1 MFVCSFASSSMII
14 YSCSD
19 LHKVGPLND
28 LLCLQSKR
36 CKGIHFYFPMRRF
49 FLKSHY
55 LTLFSANKIDIKRN
69 VKKKTQQNT
78 VSLCIWHMNE
88 HVNFTSRVNSSISTN
103 SPNQVKVALMN
114 LSIDRKAM
122 TWTAIPATT
131 LTELD
136 APADAASIMFL

>member
-1 MFVCSFASSSMII
+1 MQWPSQSGTFER
-14 YSCSD
+14 
-19 LHKVGPLND
+19 PLLPLEQKTQGD
-28 LLCLQSKR
+28 TFLFSYEK
-36 CKGIHFYFPMRRF
+36 I

-69 VKKKTQQNT
+69 VKNTQQNT

-88 HVNFTSRVNSSISTN
+88 HVNFTSRVNSSISTS

-136 APADAASIMFL
+136 APADAASIMFLWGLNEGEN